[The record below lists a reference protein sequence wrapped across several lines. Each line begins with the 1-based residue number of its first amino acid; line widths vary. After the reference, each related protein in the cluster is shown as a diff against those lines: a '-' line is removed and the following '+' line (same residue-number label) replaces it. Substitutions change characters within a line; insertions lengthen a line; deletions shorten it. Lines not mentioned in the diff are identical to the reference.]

1 MKIVTH
7 CLIDNP
13 YNPFSPRTM
22 MVYEDGEIFL
32 GNFSITLLKDLK
44 PYYNISI
51 TLEEVANRNHMTNLT
66 IEQAEKY
73 AWRKN
78 WCNEY
83 DLIKEVKDVVNT
95 AIALQRENKIKS
107 IIDG

>member
-1 MKIVTH
+1 MKIIKH
-7 CLIDNP
+7 CSIDS
-13 YNPFSPRTM
+13 PFSPFSPSTM
-22 MVYEDGEIFL
+22 MLYENGEIFL
-32 GNFSITLLKDLK
+32 GNFSIALFEDLK
-44 PYYNISI
+44 PYISI
-51 TLEEVANRNHMTNLT
+51 KLEEVANRNHMRSLT